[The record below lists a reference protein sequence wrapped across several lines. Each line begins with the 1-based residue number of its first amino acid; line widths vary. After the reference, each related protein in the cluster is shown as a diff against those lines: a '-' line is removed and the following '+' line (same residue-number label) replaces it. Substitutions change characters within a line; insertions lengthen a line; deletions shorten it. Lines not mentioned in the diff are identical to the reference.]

1 MSISTLRSLI
11 EANALG
17 INPSTPVTLRWSYNE
32 DVAHYNDDYQE
43 GVFANSGLI
52 DMITNIISDGTDG
65 LMFDGN
71 LLEAVRSLSDE
82 YTSAESDETVPANT
96 SDDYHDFILECVSEA
111 MVQDYYE
118 FGIDSSLE
126 QYDFK
131 RGNYS
136 IGFEV
141 ETTAS
146 QLLESQYDFTGFE
159 TTVDTPIAKLILK

>member
-1 MSISTLRSLI
+1 MSISTLRNLI

-17 INPSTPVTLRWSYNE
+17 INPNTPVTLRWSYNE

-43 GVFANSGLI
+43 DVFANSGLI
-52 DMITNIISDGTDG
+52 DMVTDMISDGTDK
-65 LMFDGN
+65 LMLNGN
-71 LLEAVRSLSDE
+71 LLEAVRSLSDVFVA
-82 YTSAESDETVPANT
+82 AESDASIPDAEG
-96 SDDYHDFILECVSEA
+96 DYHDFILECVSEA

-146 QLLESQYDFTGFE
+146 QLLESQYDFAGFE
-159 TTVDTPIAKLILK
+159 TTVDTPIAKLVLK

>member
-1 MSISTLRSLI
+1 MSISTLRNLI
-11 EANALG
+11 GANALG

-43 GVFANSGLI
+43 DVFMNSGLI
-52 DMITNIISDGTDG
+52 EMITEIISDGTDK

-82 YTSAESDETVPANT
+82 YNAAVNDDGAPAED

-146 QLLESQYDFTGFE
+146 QLLESRYDFTGFQ

>member
-1 MSISTLRSLI
+1 MSISTLRNLI

-17 INPSTPVTLRWSYNE
+17 INPNTPVALRWSYNE

-43 GVFANSGLI
+43 DVFANSGLVN
-52 DMITNIISDGTDG
+52 MITDIISDGTDR
-65 LMFDGN
+65 LMFNGN
-71 LLEAVRSLSDE
+71 LLEAVRSLSD
-82 YTSAESDETVPANT
+82 TFDAAESDESIPDAEE
-96 SDDYHDFILECVSEA
+96 DDYYDFILECVSEA

-118 FGIDSSLE
+118 FGVDSSLE
-126 QYDFK
+126 QYDYK

-146 QLLESQYDFTGFE
+146 LLLESQYNFAGFV
-159 TTVDTPIAKLILK
+159 TTVDTSVAKLILK

>member
-1 MSISTLRSLI
+1 MSISTLRNLI
-11 EANALG
+11 GENALG
-17 INPSTPVTLRWSYNE
+17 INPNTPVILRWSYNE

-43 GVFANSGLI
+43 AVFANSGLI
-52 DMITNIISDGTDG
+52 DMITDIISDGTDK
-65 LMFDGN
+65 LMLDGN
-71 LLEAVRSLSDE
+71 LLKAVRNLSDE
-82 YTSAESDETVPANT
+82 FTTAESDEDFDEN
-96 SDDYHDFILECVSEA
+96 DRDFILECVSEA

-126 QYDFK
+126 QYDYK

-136 IGFEV
+136 IGFEI

-159 TTVDTPIAKLILK
+159 TIVDTPIAKLTLK

>member
-1 MSISTLRSLI
+1 MSISTLRNLI
-11 EANALG
+11 GANALG

-43 GVFANSGLI
+43 DVFANSGLTE
-52 DMITNIISDGTDG
+52 MIAEIISDGTDG

-71 LLEAVRSLSDE
+71 LLEAVRTLSDQ
-82 YTSAESDETVPANT
+82 YNTAANDEGVPSVND
-96 SDDYHDFILECVSEA
+96 DDYYNFILECVAEA

-136 IGFEV
+136 IGFEI

-146 QLLESQYDFTGFE
+146 QLLESRYDFTGFE
-159 TTVDTPIAKLILK
+159 TTVDTPIAKLVLK